1 MTKFKTWLY
10 ERFLPAYCRDDLLAA
25 NKRLCDELRDQRAEN
40 ERLQCYIR
48 GLETGIRSQRRVN
61 IRNEVGK

>member
-1 MTKFKTWLY
+1 MTRLKEWLY
-10 ERFLPAYCRDDLLAA
+10 GCFLPAYCRDDLLAA
-25 NKRLCDELRDQRAEN
+25 NKRLSEQLREQRAEN

-61 IRNEVGK
+61 IRNEVTK